1 MQSWQMITNQPK
13 PAPMFT
19 NKAKLYLVP
28 TIDTEFGNEWSHP
41 KFSSTPS
48 NLNDLPDINEW
59 SESFIIT
66 IIEIWSGRR
75 GVMQLANNCHR
86 SVINK
91 LIKQGKELDNSC
103 RIRKIYLNQP
113 IEGVIEATVT
123 LRIKE
128 RVRSLILRF
137 EGVDKRW
144 VCTELNLL

>member
-1 MQSWQMITNQPK
+1 MIINQPK
-13 PAPMFT
+13 QAPIFA
-19 NKAKLYLVP
+19 NKTKLYLVP
-28 TIDTEFGNEWSHP
+28 TIDTEFGEEWSHP
-41 KFSSTPS
+41 KFSSAPS
-48 NLNDLPDINEW
+48 NLTDLPNINEW

>member
-1 MQSWQMITNQPK
+1 MITNQPK
-13 PAPMFT
+13 PAPMFI

-41 KFSSTPS
+41 KFSSMPS
-48 NLNDLPDINEW
+48 NLTDLPDINEW

>member
-1 MQSWQMITNQPK
+1 MITNQPK
-13 PAPMFT
+13 QAPIFA

-41 KFSSTPS
+41 KFSSMPS
-48 NLNDLPDINEW
+48 NLTDLPDINEW

-91 LIKQGKELDNSC
+91 LIKEGKELDNSC

-113 IEGVIEATVT
+113 IEGVIEAAVT

>member
-1 MQSWQMITNQPK
+1 MTINQPK
-13 PAPMFT
+13 PAPIFA
-19 NKAKLYLVP
+19 NKTKLYLVP
-28 TIDTEFGNEWSHP
+28 TIDTEFGDEWSHP

-48 NLNDLPDINEW
+48 NLTDLPDINEW

>member
-1 MQSWQMITNQPK
+1 MIINQPK
-13 PAPMFT
+13 QAPIFA
-19 NKAKLYLVP
+19 NKTKLYLVP
-28 TIDTEFGNEWSHP
+28 TIDTEFGSEWSHP
-41 KFSSTPS
+41 KFSFTPS
-48 NLNDLPDINEW
+48 NLTDLPDINEW
-59 SESFIIT
+59 SESFVIT

>member
-1 MQSWQMITNQPK
+1 MIINQPK
-13 PAPMFT
+13 QAPIFA
-19 NKAKLYLVP
+19 NKTKLYLVP

-48 NLNDLPDINEW
+48 NLTDLPNINEW

>member
-1 MQSWQMITNQPK
+1 
-13 PAPMFT
+13 MFT

-48 NLNDLPDINEW
+48 NLTDLPNINEW

-113 IEGVIEATVT
+113 IEGVIEAAVT

>member
-1 MQSWQMITNQPK
+1 MIINQPK
-13 PAPMFT
+13 QAPIFA
-19 NKAKLYLVP
+19 NKTKLYLVP

-41 KFSSTPS
+41 KFSSMPS
-48 NLNDLPDINEW
+48 NLTDLPDINEW

-91 LIKQGKELDNSC
+91 LIKEGKELDNSC

-113 IEGVIEATVT
+113 IEGVIEAAVT

>member
-1 MQSWQMITNQPK
+1 MIINQPK
-13 PAPMFT
+13 PAPIFA
-19 NKAKLYLVP
+19 NKTKLYLIP
-28 TIDTEFGNEWSHP
+28 TIDTEFGDEWSHP
-41 KFSSTPS
+41 KFSSMPS
-48 NLNDLPDINEW
+48 NLTDLPNINEW
-59 SESFIIT
+59 SESFITT

>member
-1 MQSWQMITNQPK
+1 MIINQPK
-13 PAPMFT
+13 QAPIFA
-19 NKAKLYLVP
+19 NKTKLYLVP

-48 NLNDLPDINEW
+48 NLTDLPDINEW

-144 VCTELNLL
+144 VCAELNLL

>member
-1 MQSWQMITNQPK
+1 MIINQPK
-13 PAPMFT
+13 PAPIFA
-19 NKAKLYLVP
+19 NKTKLYLVP
-28 TIDTEFGNEWSHP
+28 TIDTEFGEEWSHP
-41 KFSSTPS
+41 KFSSVPS
-48 NLNDLPDINEW
+48 NLTDLPNINEW

-123 LRIKE
+123 LRIEE

>member
-1 MQSWQMITNQPK
+1 MITNQPEQ
-13 PAPMFT
+13 APLFT
-19 NKAKLYLVP
+19 NKTKLYLVP

-48 NLNDLPDINEW
+48 NLTDLPDINEW

>member
-1 MQSWQMITNQPK
+1 MIINQPK
-13 PAPMFT
+13 PAPIFA
-19 NKAKLYLVP
+19 NKTKLYLVP
-28 TIDTEFGNEWSHP
+28 TIDTEFGEEWSHP
-41 KFSSTPS
+41 KFSSAPS
-48 NLNDLPDINEW
+48 NLTDLPNINEW

-103 RIRKIYLNQP
+103 RIRKIYLNRP
-113 IEGVIEATVT
+113 IEGVIEVTVT

>member
-1 MQSWQMITNQPK
+1 MIINQPK
-13 PAPMFT
+13 PATVFT
-19 NKAKLYLVP
+19 NKTKLYLVP
-28 TIDTEFGNEWSHP
+28 TIDTEFGDEWSHP
-41 KFSSTPS
+41 KFTSTPS
-48 NLNDLPDINEW
+48 NLTDLPNINEW

>member
-1 MQSWQMITNQPK
+1 MITNQPK
-13 PAPMFT
+13 QAPIFAI
-19 NKAKLYLVP
+19 KPKLYLVP

-48 NLNDLPDINEW
+48 NLTDLPDINEW

-91 LIKQGKELDNSC
+91 LIKEGKELDNSC

-113 IEGVIEATVT
+113 IEGVIEAAVT

>member
-1 MQSWQMITNQPK
+1 MIINQPK
-13 PAPMFT
+13 PAPIFA
-19 NKAKLYLVP
+19 NKTKLYLVP

-48 NLNDLPDINEW
+48 NLTDLSDINEW

>member
-1 MQSWQMITNQPK
+1 MIINQPK
-13 PAPMFT
+13 QAPILV
-19 NKAKLYLVP
+19 NKTKLYLVP

-48 NLNDLPDINEW
+48 NLTDLPDINEW

>member
-1 MQSWQMITNQPK
+1 MIINQPK
-13 PAPMFT
+13 QAPIFANNT
-19 NKAKLYLVP
+19 KLYLVP

-48 NLNDLPDINEW
+48 NLTDLTNINEW

>member
-1 MQSWQMITNQPK
+1 MIINQPK
-13 PAPMFT
+13 QAPIFA
-19 NKAKLYLVP
+19 NKTKLYLVP

-48 NLNDLPDINEW
+48 NLTDLPDINEW

-113 IEGVIEATVT
+113 IEGVIEAMVT

>member
-1 MQSWQMITNQPK
+1 MIINQPK
-13 PAPMFT
+13 PAPIFA
-19 NKAKLYLVP
+19 NKTKLYLVP

-48 NLNDLPDINEW
+48 NLTDLPDINEW

>member
-1 MQSWQMITNQPK
+1 MITNQPK

-48 NLNDLPDINEW
+48 NLTDLPDINEW

>member
-1 MQSWQMITNQPK
+1 MIINQPK
-13 PAPMFT
+13 PATIFA
-19 NKAKLYLVP
+19 NKTKLYLVP

-48 NLNDLPDINEW
+48 NLTDLPNINEW

>member
-1 MQSWQMITNQPK
+1 MIINQPK
-13 PAPMFT
+13 QAPIFA
-19 NKAKLYLVP
+19 NKTKLYLVP

-41 KFSSTPS
+41 KFSSIPS
-48 NLNDLPDINEW
+48 NLSDLPNINEW

>member
-1 MQSWQMITNQPK
+1 MTINQPK
-13 PAPMFT
+13 PAPIFA
-19 NKAKLYLVP
+19 NKTKLYLVP
-28 TIDTEFGNEWSHP
+28 TIDTEFGDEWSHP

-48 NLNDLPDINEW
+48 NLTDLPDINEW

-75 GVMQLANNCHR
+75 GVMQLSNNCHR
-86 SVINK
+86 SVISK
-91 LIKQGKELDNSC
+91 LIKHGKELDNSC

>member
-1 MQSWQMITNQPK
+1 MITNQPK

-48 NLNDLPDINEW
+48 NLTDLPNINEW

-137 EGVDKRW
+137 EGVDKRC

>member
-1 MQSWQMITNQPK
+1 MIINQPK
-13 PAPMFT
+13 PAPIFA
-19 NKAKLYLVP
+19 NKTKLYLVP

-48 NLNDLPDINEW
+48 NLTDLPDINEW

-144 VCTELNLL
+144 VCTELNML

>member
-1 MQSWQMITNQPK
+1 MIINQPK
-13 PAPMFT
+13 QAQIFA
-19 NKAKLYLVP
+19 NKTKLYLVP

-41 KFSSTPS
+41 KFSSIPS
-48 NLNDLPDINEW
+48 NLTDLPDINEW

>member
-1 MQSWQMITNQPK
+1 MITNQPK

-48 NLNDLPDINEW
+48 NLTDLPDINEW

-113 IEGVIEATVT
+113 IEGVIEAAVT

>member
-1 MQSWQMITNQPK
+1 MIINQPK
-13 PAPMFT
+13 QVQIFA
-19 NKAKLYLVP
+19 NKTKLYLVP

-48 NLNDLPDINEW
+48 NLTDLPDINEW

>member
-1 MQSWQMITNQPK
+1 MIINQPK
-13 PAPMFT
+13 QAQIFA
-19 NKAKLYLVP
+19 NKTKLYLVP

-41 KFSSTPS
+41 KFSSMPS
-48 NLNDLPDINEW
+48 NLTDLPDINEW

>member
-1 MQSWQMITNQPK
+1 MIINQPK
-13 PAPMFT
+13 QAPIFA
-19 NKAKLYLVP
+19 NKTKLYLVP

-48 NLNDLPDINEW
+48 NLTDLPDINEW

-91 LIKQGKELDNSC
+91 LIKQGKELDDSC

>member
-1 MQSWQMITNQPK
+1 MIINQPK
-13 PAPMFT
+13 PVPIFA
-19 NKAKLYLVP
+19 NKTKLYLVP
-28 TIDTEFGNEWSHP
+28 TIDTEFGDEWSHP

-48 NLNDLPDINEW
+48 NLTDLPNINEW

-113 IEGVIEATVT
+113 IEGVIEAMVT

-137 EGVDKRW
+137 EGVDKKW

>member
-1 MQSWQMITNQPK
+1 MITNHPK
-13 PAPMFT
+13 QAPIFA
-19 NKAKLYLVP
+19 NKTKLYLVP

-41 KFSSTPS
+41 KFSSAPS
-48 NLNDLPDINEW
+48 NLTDLPNINEW

-75 GVMQLANNCHR
+75 GVMQLANNCHW

-91 LIKQGKELDNSC
+91 LIKPGKDLDNTC

-113 IEGVIEATVT
+113 IEGVIEAAVT

>member
-1 MQSWQMITNQPK
+1 MIINQPK
-13 PAPMFT
+13 PAPIFA
-19 NKAKLYLVP
+19 NKTKLYLVP
-28 TIDTEFGNEWSHP
+28 SIDTEFGEEWSHP
-41 KFSSTPS
+41 KFSSAPS
-48 NLNDLPDINEW
+48 NLTDLPNINEW

>member
-1 MQSWQMITNQPK
+1 MIINQPK
-13 PAPMFT
+13 QAQIFA
-19 NKAKLYLVP
+19 NKTKLYLVP
-28 TIDTEFGNEWSHP
+28 TIDTEFGDEWSHP

-48 NLNDLPDINEW
+48 NLTDLPDINEW

>member
-1 MQSWQMITNQPK
+1 MIINQPK
-13 PAPMFT
+13 PATIFT
-19 NKAKLYLVP
+19 NKTKLYLVP
-28 TIDTEFGNEWSHP
+28 TIDTEFGDEWSHP

-48 NLNDLPDINEW
+48 NLTDLPDINEW

>member
-1 MQSWQMITNQPK
+1 MIINQPK
-13 PAPMFT
+13 PATIFT
-19 NKAKLYLVP
+19 NKTKLYLVP
-28 TIDTEFGNEWSHP
+28 TIDTEFSDEWSHP
-41 KFSSTPS
+41 KFTSTPS
-48 NLNDLPDINEW
+48 NLTDLPNINEW

>member
-1 MQSWQMITNQPK
+1 MITNQPK
-13 PAPMFT
+13 QAPIFA
-19 NKAKLYLVP
+19 NKTKLYLVP

-48 NLNDLPDINEW
+48 NLTDLPDINEW

-91 LIKQGKELDNSC
+91 LIKEGKELDNSC